1 MEIKVEG
8 KSKKY
13 ANSLKECYCGKDSD
27 LTSFLL
33 FKYEFIYFNKDDK
46 VFSINMNKLSNDSLT
61 HLEVFGK
68 LISLLGE
75 KPELVPIKNIEKF
88 FLNDKN
94 VLLEV
99 NIRLIKQKIILYTEK
114 INEIN
119 DHFIKDIL
127 ENFIIEERKNL
138 KILEILQLKNKI
150 IKH

>member
-13 ANSLKECYCGKDSD
+13 ANSLKECYYGKDSD

-33 FKYEFIYFNKDDK
+33 FKYEYIYFNKDDK
-46 VFSINMNKLSNDSLT
+46 NFSLNMNKLSNDSLI